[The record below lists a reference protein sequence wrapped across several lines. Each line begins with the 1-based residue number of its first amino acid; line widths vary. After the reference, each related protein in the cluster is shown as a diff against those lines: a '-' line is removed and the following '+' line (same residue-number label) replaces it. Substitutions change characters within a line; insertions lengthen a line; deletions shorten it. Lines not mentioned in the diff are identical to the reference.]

1 MVVEENKIDYE
12 QVILM
17 IKEGL
22 ANVIEK
28 DEMGRYSKLNI
39 CISNEQFYIKQRDS
53 EEGLARDTVY
63 MVVKFGSST
72 VDYGVTVLPLSI
84 IAISEQN
91 HCELCQRLLQD
102 FTVTANMG
110 YNNTES
116 IQQFYD
122 SPAVNSNFN
131 EMYDGFRSILTVS
144 GSFVISES
152 ANPFTLEWYNPS
164 TYIDENDTE
173 QIIGWQGVYFIT
185 GDIEANF
192 QTDPK
197 LFYSSNNYTR
207 SINTMGTVTFNISSV
222 LLSDGAFYDKMLDF
236 IAKKNNYEIDLDPSH
251 TTYLKRVAKAEPDG
265 VNVNNDLVF
274 RITFKKSNQTLI
286 DIFKIADIK
295 VQQVLKKI
303 PMTTMVFTN

>member
-22 ANVIEK
+22 ANVIEQ

-116 IQQFYD
+116 IQQFYE

-131 EMYDGFRSILTVS
+131 EMYEGFRSILTVS

-152 ANPFTLEWYNPS
+152 ANPFTLSWFDPES
-164 TYIDENDTE
+164 AK
-173 QIIGWQGVYFIT
+173 WQEVYFIN
-185 GDIEANF
+185 GDIDANF

-197 LFYSSNNYTR
+197 PFYSSNNYTR
-207 SINTMGTVTFNISSV
+207 SINTLGTVTFNISSV
-222 LLSDGAFYDKMLDF
+222 LLSDNAFYDKMLDF
-236 IAKKNNYEIDLDPSH
+236 IAKKNNYTIDLDPTSS
-251 TTYLKRVAKAEPDG
+251 TYLKRVQKQNPDG
-265 VNVNNDLVF
+265 VNVNKDLIF
-274 RITFKKSNQTLI
+274 KIKFKKSEQELI
-286 DIFKIADIK
+286 DIFKVANIK

>member
-12 QVILM
+12 QVIMM
-17 IKEGL
+17 IKEGI
-22 ANVIEK
+22 ANIIEN
-28 DEMGRYSKLNI
+28 DDMGTYDKLDV
-39 CISNEQFYIKQRDS
+39 CISNEQFFIKQKK
-53 EEGLARDTVY
+53 EGLYPNTIY

-72 VDYGVTVLPLSI
+72 VDYGVTVLPLTI
-84 IAISEQN
+84 IAMSEQN
-91 HCELCQRLLQD
+91 HCNLCQRLLQD
-102 FTVTANMG
+102 FATTANMG

-116 IQQFYD
+116 IQQFYE
-122 SPAVNSNFN
+122 SPAVTSNFN
-131 EMYDGFRSILTVS
+131 EMYEGFRSVLTVP

-152 ANPFTLEWYNPS
+152 SNPFTLEWYNPS

-173 QIIGWQGVYFIT
+173 QIIGWQDVYFIT

-251 TTYLKRVAKAEPDG
+251 TSTYLKRVAKAEPDG

-274 RITFKKSNQTLI
+274 RIKFKKSNQTLI